1 MERNGVS
8 DLDSVFK
15 NLMID
20 EMYIRKVEID
30 ILSLDLIEGKRIL
43 KEIINF
49 TKENNLKYAYA
60 WSIFNIGKLY
70 NQEEA
75 YECADM
81 IFKEAYDVFEEN
93 NDINGVLSAI
103 GGFIA
108 TKCMM
113 QKYKEAIEWGIKGID
128 MAEKHK
134 NIERLLAIKGNISKL
149 YMEIEQ
155 YDKALEVLI
164 ETDEIPLVGNISNRM
179 VLNINRVTCEIEEN
193 KLDKALQN
201 LESIKSYVDNIP
213 IFNVKWLIEKSKISA
228 RQGKLKEAE
237 NEILKAFNIS
247 EELNLYEIIDEVKI
261 YLSDIYFYKKEYY
274 KVIDILKSIEK
285 NIERS
290 NILRLRTKLYNDLN
304 ISYKEIN
311 DYKNA
316 YNYFEKYVSLKDEI
330 KNIQNTTEVSL
341 LDAKKEYMSKKD
353 YKLLYEENK
362 LMLEI
367 GKKIIS
373 SITLGDI
380 FKVISREINKV
391 IKHDGIEIVAYD
403 NKSKSYKIELAI
415 EENNVVELKE
425 SKILDD
431 TLIKYSIDNKEEIII
446 NDIFKEYYHYIKDIE
461 RYNKFVAE
469 RYPKWKNE
477 SNSNSAMI
485 IPIII
490 KNNVI
495 GCISVYSYESNA
507 YAMKDLVRFKILSAY
522 IGIALENSKL
532 YKEVE
537 YNANYDALT
546 NIYNRRRSI
555 YKINKIRN
563 NIDKISGKYYLAM
576 IDIDNFKKIN
586 DVYGHN
592 AGDKILVEVSNLIKE
607 NIDKKDILGRYGGEE
622 FILVFDGK
630 EDYIAI
636 LESIRVKIQNLK
648 IKYQDNLISV
658 TVSIGVEE
666 LYDSSR
672 TLEENVSIADRKL
685 YKAKNT
691 TKNLVVY

>member
-1 MERNGVS
+1 
-8 DLDSVFK
+8 
-15 NLMID
+15 
-20 EMYIRKVEID
+20 
-30 ILSLDLIEGKRIL
+30 
-43 KEIINF
+43 
-49 TKENNLKYAYA
+49 
-60 WSIFNIGKLY
+60 
-70 NQEEA
+70 
-75 YECADM
+75 
-81 IFKEAYDVFEEN
+81 
-93 NDINGVLSAI
+93 
-103 GGFIA
+103 
-108 TKCMM
+108 
-113 QKYKEAIEWGIKGID
+113 
-128 MAEKHK
+128 
-134 NIERLLAIKGNISKL
+134 
-149 YMEIEQ
+149 
-155 YDKALEVLI
+155 
-164 ETDEIPLVGNISNRM
+164 
-179 VLNINRVTCEIEEN
+179 
-193 KLDKALQN
+193 
-201 LESIKSYVDNIP
+201 
-213 IFNVKWLIEKSKISA
+213 
-228 RQGKLKEAE
+228 
-237 NEILKAFNIS
+237 
-247 EELNLYEIIDEVKI
+247 
-261 YLSDIYFYKKEYY
+261 
-274 KVIDILKSIEK
+274 
-285 NIERS
+285 
-290 NILRLRTKLYNDLN
+290 
-304 ISYKEIN
+304 
-311 DYKNA
+311 
-316 YNYFEKYVSLKDEI
+316 
-330 KNIQNTTEVSL
+330 
-341 LDAKKEYMSKKD
+341 
-353 YKLLYEENK
+353 
-362 LMLEI
+362 MLEI

-592 AGDKILVEVSNLIKE
+592 AGDKILVEVSKLIKE

-630 EDYIAI
+630 NDYIKI
-636 LESIRVKIQNLK
+636 LEDIRIKIENLK
-648 IKYQDNLISV
+648 IKYQDSLISV

-672 TLEENVSIADRKL
+672 TLEENVSIADKKL

>member
-1 MERNGVS
+1 MKRHNVS
-8 DLDSVFK
+8 DLETIFK
-15 NLMID
+15 NLIVD

-43 KEIINF
+43 KDIINF
-49 TKENNLKYAYA
+49 TRENNLKYAYA

-70 NQEEA
+70 NQEEE

-81 IFKEAYDVFEEN
+81 IFKEAYNIFEEN
-93 NDINGVLSAI
+93 NDTNGVLSAI

-108 TKCMM
+108 TNCMM

-128 MAEKHK
+128 IAEKHK

-155 YDKALEVLI
+155 YDKALEILI
-164 ETDEIPLVGNISNRM
+164 ETDEIPLIGNLDNRI

-193 KLDKALQN
+193 KLDRALEN
-201 LESIKSYVDNIP
+201 LESIRGYVENIP
-213 IFNVKWLIEKSKISA
+213 IFYVKWLIEKSKISA
-228 RQGKLKEAE
+228 RQGNLKEAE
-237 NEILKAFNIS
+237 NEILKAFDIS
-247 EELNLYEIIDEVKI
+247 EELNLYEIKDEVKI
-261 YLSDIYFYKKEYY
+261 YLADIHFYKKEYN

-304 ISYKEIN
+304 ISYKEIE

-316 YNYFEKYVSLKDEI
+316 YYYFEKYVKLKGEI
-330 KNIQNTTEVSL
+330 KDIQNTTEVNL

-367 GKKIIS
+367 GKEIIS
-373 SITLGDI
+373 SISLGDI
-380 FKVISREINKV
+380 FKVISNEINKV
-391 IKHDGIEIVAYD
+391 INHDGIEIVAYD
-403 NKSKSYKIELAI
+403 NKSKSYKIELSMEGNNII
-415 EENNVVELKE
+415 EVKD
-425 SKILDD
+425 SRILDD

-446 NDIFKEYYHYIKDIE
+446 NDIFKEYYKYIKDTK

-477 SNSNSAMI
+477 CNSNSAMI

-507 YAMKDLVRFKILSAY
+507 YAMKDLVRFKILSTY
-522 IGIALENSKL
+522 IGIALENAKL
-532 YKEVE
+532 YKAVE

-555 YKINKIRN
+555 HKINKMRDN
-563 NIDKISGKYYLAM
+563 LDKIGKKYYLAM

-592 AGDKILVEVSNLIKE
+592 AGDKVLIEVSKLIKE
-607 NIDKKDILGRYGGEE
+607 NIGKKDVLGRYGGEE

-630 EDYIAI
+630 DGYIAI
-636 LESIRVKIQNLK
+636 LEGIRVKIQNLN
-648 IKYQDNLISV
+648 IKYQDISIRV

-666 LYDSSR
+666 LYDNSK
-672 TLEENVSIADRKL
+672 TLEENVSIADKKL